1 MRILKGLCYF
11 ILGTLSL
18 VIGTGIFVWLVY
30 NITAPT
36 PEPHFTDASGYM
48 SSQDPLIFKIFRVFS
63 GFCMCG
69 FMLIFGLV
77 WIQKAW
83 ALFKSIR

>member
-30 NITAPT
+30 NITAAT